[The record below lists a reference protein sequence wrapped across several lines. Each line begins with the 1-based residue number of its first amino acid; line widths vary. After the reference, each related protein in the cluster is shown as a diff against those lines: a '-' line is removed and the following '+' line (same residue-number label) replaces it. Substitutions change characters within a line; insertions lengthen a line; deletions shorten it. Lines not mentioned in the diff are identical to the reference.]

1 MFVPYQT
8 LLGSLTAVVRTCD
21 FQLRRLVPYHL
32 YAKEAVIARDGR
44 NTTNSDSLNFHS
56 VNNVTLRVVRKM
68 LFVILSIGSR

>member
-44 NTTNSDSLNFHS
+44 NTTNSDSLNFP